1 MMISNLGGDLSVK
14 FGDNLAEKFSCDL
27 AIKFSYD
34 YWAIQWEI

>member
-1 MMISNLGGDLSVK
+1 LAVDMMIGNLGGDLSVK

-34 YWAIQWEI
+34 YWAI

>member
-1 MMISNLGGDLSVK
+1 MMIGDLGGNLSVK